1 MESDSYQGFV
11 YAITDGKSKIIY
23 VEIIFCNYFM
33 DINYEEQIPNDYL
46 PDGFNAKADNDYR
59 NRMLNN

>member
-23 VEIIFCNYFM
+23 VEIIFWNDFM
-33 DINYEEQIPNDYL
+33 GINYEEQIPNNYL
-46 PDGFNAKADNDYR
+46 PDGFNAKVDNDYR
-59 NRMLNN
+59 SGMLNK

>member
-1 MESDSYQGFV
+1 MESDAYQGFV

-33 DINYEEQIPNDYL
+33 DINYEEQIPNNYL
-46 PDGFNAKADNDYR
+46 PDGFDATSNNTYR
-59 NRMLNN
+59 EKMLKD